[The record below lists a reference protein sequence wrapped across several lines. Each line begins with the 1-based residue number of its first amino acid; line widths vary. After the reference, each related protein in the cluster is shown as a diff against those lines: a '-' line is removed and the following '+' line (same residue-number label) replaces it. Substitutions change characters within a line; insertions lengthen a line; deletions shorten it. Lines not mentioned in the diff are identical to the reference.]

1 MKRPRE
7 SVDQSGA
14 PLADDAE
21 RRVLS
26 RKELAR
32 EHRRAV
38 YQRAKQWRASDPRQ
52 LALKEAAKQRQRAT
66 YQKVKAQRKAKAEA
80 KKEKQRAE
88 RARERSDQRKEHER
102 ELMTLVTCTAKG
114 STAQN

>member
-1 MKRPRE
+1 MKRPLE
-7 SVDQSGA
+7 SADQGVA
-14 PLADDAE
+14 PPADDGE

-32 EHRRAV
+32 EYRHAM
-38 YQRAKQWRASDPRQ
+38 YQQAKQRRASDPRQ

-66 YQKVKAQRKAKAEA
+66 YQKVKAQRKAIAEA

-88 RARERSDQRKEHER
+88 RARQSSDQRKERER

-114 STAQN
+114 STARN